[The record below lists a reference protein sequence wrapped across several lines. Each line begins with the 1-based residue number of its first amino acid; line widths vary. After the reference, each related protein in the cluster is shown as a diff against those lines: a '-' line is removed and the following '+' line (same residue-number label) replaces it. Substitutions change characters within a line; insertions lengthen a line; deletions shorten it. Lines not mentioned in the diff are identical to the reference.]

1 MTGRLIRKYNKKKET
16 ILRVGIVSFFKKKL
30 KKKGEQIEYNNMYAE
45 GRAFG
50 EKGYRS
56 KKFI

>member
-1 MTGRLIRKYNKKKET
+1 MSWYSLFFLEKIKEKINKK
-16 ILRVGIVSFFKKKL
+16 R
-30 KKKGEQIEYNNMYAE
+30 EQIEYNNTYAE

>member
-1 MTGRLIRKYNKKKET
+1 MSWYSLFFLRKKIKEKINKK
-16 ILRVGIVSFFKKKL
+16 R
-30 KKKGEQIEYNNMYAE
+30 EQIEYNNTYAE

-56 KKFI
+56 KKIYINCTGSVIR

>member
-1 MTGRLIRKYNKKKET
+1 MHGLFFKEKIKEKINKK
-16 ILRVGIVSFFKKKL
+16 R
-30 KKKGEQIEYNNMYAE
+30 EQIEYNNMYAE